1 MYLFITLS
9 IDHPLWEWTINIISI
24 IFTGIERGFFSLQF
38 SKGIYACMLKITGEA
53 GSIDN
58 NGVNTRQLNALIN
71 KLQANLEKSNSLLES
86 THSRW

>member
-1 MYLFITLS
+1 MTILFENEQLTLLALFS
-9 IDHPLWEWTINIISI
+9 LVLKED
-24 IFTGIERGFFSLQF
+24 FFFLQF

>member
-1 MYLFITLS
+1 
-9 IDHPLWEWTINIISI
+9 
-24 IFTGIERGFFSLQF
+24 
-38 SKGIYACMLKITGEA
+38 MLKITGEA

-86 THSRW
+86 THSR